1 MQSSNNIFTY
11 MANNYRDID
20 KEKLLELAQKY
31 IDECEAAS
39 KEVAT
44 GKGVQLIKE
53 RKLPTIKYWVIQW
66 LKKEG
71 FDFYTREHVYAA
83 IADES
88 HPLSYTLKKIRDAF
102 DGIAEDVVANEGK
115 GIFYAKNRLGMS
127 DKVDTKQD
135 GIQKI
140 IIERSKN
147 TTT

>member
-1 MQSSNNIFTY
+1 
-11 MANNYRDID
+11 MANNFRDID
-20 KEKLLELAQKY
+20 KEQLLELAQKY

-44 GKGVQLIKE
+44 GKGVQAIKE

-66 LKKEG
+66 LRKEG

-83 IADES
+83 MADET
-88 HPLSYTLKKIRDAF
+88 HPLSYTLKKIRESF
-102 DGIAEDVVANEGK
+102 DGVAEDIVANEGK

-127 DKVDTKQD
+127 DKVDTKND

-140 IIERSKN
+140 IIERSTN
-147 TTT
+147 TTTE

>member
-1 MQSSNNIFTY
+1 
-11 MANNYRDID
+11 MANNYREID

-44 GKGVQLIKE
+44 GKGVQSIKE

-83 IADES
+83 IADET
-88 HPLSYTLKKIRDAF
+88 HPLSYTLKKIRQAF

-127 DKVDTKQD
+127 DKVDTKSD

-140 IIERSKN
+140 IIERSTDQ
-147 TTT
+147 TTE